1 MFALLLALSLPHAL
15 VAIAGLAVFGMI
27 NQVLSV
33 TPTKTGQLLFP
44 STVTLAGTPM
54 LQGNI
59 PCINLDAYQA
69 TIGGATVYYDGC
81 YSLPVSAYSSP
92 SPLVGHTIKIG
103 DPIYATG
110 GVLDAATNVTTGFV
124 LDADSIEGVLF
135 GYLDSTNSGPL
146 LSGTTAVVNV
156 RLADKV

>member
-1 MFALLLALSLPHAL
+1 
-15 VAIAGLAVFGMI
+15 MI

-44 STVTLAGTPM
+44 STVTVPGTPM
-54 LQGNI
+54 LQGSI

-81 YSLPVSAYSSP
+81 YSLTVSAYSTP
-92 SPLVGHTIKIG
+92 SPLTGKTINIG

-110 GVLDAATNVTTGFV
+110 GSVDATTNVNSTFT
-124 LDADSIEGVLF
+124 LDADSVDGVLF

-146 LSGTTAVVNV
+146 LAGTTAVVNV

>member
-1 MFALLLALSLPHAL
+1 
-15 VAIAGLAVFGMI
+15 MI

-33 TPTKTGQLLFP
+33 TPTKTGQLAFP
-44 STVTLAGTPM
+44 ATVTVPGTAL
-54 LQGNI
+54 LQGSI

-81 YSLPVSAYSSP
+81 YALTVSAYSTP
-92 SPLVGHTIKIG
+92 SPLTGKTINIG

-110 GVLDAATNVTTGFV
+110 GTLDSATNVTTGFT
-124 LDADSIEGVLF
+124 LDADSVDGVLF
-135 GYLDSTNSGPL
+135 GYLDSSNAGPL

>member
-1 MFALLLALSLPHAL
+1 
-15 VAIAGLAVFGMI
+15 MI

-54 LQGNI
+54 LQGTI
-59 PCINLDAYQA
+59 PCINLDAYQQ

-81 YSLPVSAYSSP
+81 YSLTVSAYSTP
-92 SPLVGHTIKIG
+92 SPLTGKTINIG

-110 GVLDAATNVTTGFV
+110 GTLDSATNVTTGFT
-124 LDADSIEGVLF
+124 LDADSVDGVLY
-135 GYLDSTNSGPL
+135 GYLDSTNAGPL
-146 LSGTTAVVNV
+146 LSGTTAIVNV

>member
-1 MFALLLALSLPHAL
+1 
-15 VAIAGLAVFGMI
+15 MI

-44 STVTLAGTPM
+44 ATVTVAGTPM
-54 LQGNI
+54 LQGSV

-81 YSLPVSAYSSP
+81 YTLTVSAYSTP
-92 SPLVGHTIKIG
+92 SPLTGKQINIG

-110 GVLDAATNVTTGFV
+110 GTLDGPTNVTTGFT
-124 LDADSIEGVLF
+124 LDADSVDGVLF
-135 GYLDSTNSGPL
+135 AYLDSTNSGPL
-146 LSGTTAVVNV
+146 LAGTTAAVNV

>member
-1 MFALLLALSLPHAL
+1 
-15 VAIAGLAVFGMI
+15 MI

-44 STVTLAGTPM
+44 ATVTVPGTPM
-54 LQGNI
+54 LQGKI

-81 YSLPVSAYSSP
+81 YSLTVSAYSTS
-92 SPLVGHTIKIG
+92 SPLTGKTIAIG

-110 GVLDAATNVTTGFV
+110 GSLDSATNVTTGFT
-124 LDADSIEGVLF
+124 LDADSGDNSVLF
-135 GYLDSTNSGPL
+135 GYYDSSNAGPL
-146 LSGTTAVVNV
+146 LSGTVAVVNV
-156 RLADKV
+156 RLADAV

>member
-1 MFALLLALSLPHAL
+1 
-15 VAIAGLAVFGMI
+15 MI

-44 STVTLAGTPM
+44 STVTVPGTPL
-54 LQGNI
+54 LQGSV
-59 PCINLDAYQA
+59 PCINLDAYQQ

-81 YSLPVSAYSSP
+81 YSLTVSAYSTP
-92 SPLVGHTIKIG
+92 SPLTGKTINIG

-110 GVLDAATNVTTGFV
+110 GTLDSATNVTTGFT
-124 LDADSIEGVLF
+124 LDADSVDGVLF
-135 GYLDSTNSGPL
+135 GYLDSTNAGSL
-146 LSGTTAVVNV
+146 LSGTTAIVNV

>member
-1 MFALLLALSLPHAL
+1 
-15 VAIAGLAVFGMI
+15 MI

-54 LQGNI
+54 LQGTI
-59 PCINLDAYQA
+59 PCINLDAYQQ

-81 YSLPVSAYSSP
+81 YSLTVSAYSTP
-92 SPLVGHTIKIG
+92 SPLTGKTINIG

-110 GVLDAATNVTTGFV
+110 GTLDSATNVTTGFT
-124 LDADSIEGVLF
+124 LDADSVDGVLY
-135 GYLDSTNSGPL
+135 GYLDSTNAGPL
-146 LSGTTAVVNV
+146 VSGTTAIVNV

>member
-1 MFALLLALSLPHAL
+1 
-15 VAIAGLAVFGMI
+15 MI

-33 TPTKTGQLLFP
+33 TPTKTGQLQFP
-44 STVTLAGTPM
+44 STVTLPGTPM
-54 LQGNI
+54 LQGSI

-69 TIGGATVYYDGC
+69 NVGGATVYYDGC
-81 YSLPVSAYSSP
+81 YSLQVSAFSTP
-92 SPLVGHTIKIG
+92 SPLTGKTINIG

-110 GVLDAATNVTTGFV
+110 GTLDSATNVTTGFT
-124 LDADSIEGVLF
+124 LDADSGDSSVLF
-135 GYLDSTNSGPL
+135 GYLDSSNAGPL

>member
-1 MFALLLALSLPHAL
+1 
-15 VAIAGLAVFGMI
+15 MI

-44 STVTLAGTPM
+44 STVTVPGTPM
-54 LQGNI
+54 LQGKI

-81 YSLPVSAYSSP
+81 YSLTVAAYSTP
-92 SPLVGHTIKIG
+92 SPLTGKTINIG

-110 GVLDAATNVTTGFV
+110 GTLDSGTNVTTGFT
-124 LDADSIEGVLF
+124 LDADSGDSSVLW
-135 GYLDSTNSGPL
+135 GYLDSSNAGPL

-156 RLADKV
+156 RIADAV